1 MIHKKVMNIIGRAA
15 DIQCKIEEREREKGT
30 GNDRPSIA
38 TNDGSGRLARV
49 SFTLKWF
56 TAFFL
61 PFVLFS
67 SGPKPSRARRPSL
80 LGASEYVNRRF
91 I

>member
-1 MIHKKVMNIIGRAA
+1 MNIIGRAA

-38 TNDGSGRLARV
+38 MNERRQRQACKGLFYIEVVHGIFSAV
-49 SFTLKWF
+49 CS
-56 TAFFL
+56 FFL
-61 PFVLFS
+61 RLKTLTS
-67 SGPKPSRARRPSL
+67 SERRPSI
-80 LGASEYVNRRF
+80 LGASEFVNRRL

>member
-1 MIHKKVMNIIGRAA
+1 MNIIGRAA
-15 DIQCKIEEREREKGT
+15 DIQCKIEEREKERKEQGD
-30 GNDRPSIA
+30 DRPSIA

-80 LGASEYVNRRF
+80 LGASEYVNRKVYLTD
-91 I
+91 